1 MIYAEPLSELDPVRI
16 NTSISL
22 LAPLPVWCDLTRLWG
37 RLTNIECSDRAVV
50 KYVMVLDLETRMEHG
65 KLLIRVLQRG
75 WGLLMRSPHHAGGRY
90 RNVSLLGCC
99 HQPVLSAWKEKKT
112 RSLKLS

>member
-1 MIYAEPLSELDPVRI
+1 MLNRLSELDPVRI

-65 KLLIRVLQRG
+65 KLLIRVLERDG
-75 WGLLMRSPHHAGGRY
+75 ACSCGVLITPGVDTGTCRCWAAATNRFFRPGKKRK
-90 RNVSLLGCC
+90 LG
-99 HQPVLSAWKEKKT
+99 A
-112 RSLKLS
+112 